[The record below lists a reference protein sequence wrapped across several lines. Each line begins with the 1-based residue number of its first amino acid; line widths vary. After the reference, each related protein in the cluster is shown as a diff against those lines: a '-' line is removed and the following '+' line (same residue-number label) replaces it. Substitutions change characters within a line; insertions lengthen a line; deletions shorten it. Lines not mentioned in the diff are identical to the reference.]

1 MWIGAPDSVRLDSI
15 CQIENESNPKATLN
29 IISATTINQFNV
41 RVHLILS

>member
-29 IISATTINQFNV
+29 IISATINQFNV
-41 RVHLILS
+41 RVRLILP